1 MHQSTAA
8 TIITGGAE
16 PSLFSLFLNATSS
29 PPFPFPGRFGCAQ
42 VRVYTPKR
50 LFHQLEAAKEEFIRA
65 TAGVWREQKLLL
77 PKLVEAYA
85 KDVKLS
91 PQGLVDTVQRYLP
104 ESMRMAVQRCQQ
116 GGRSSSKVVE
126 WVPYNPAF
134 RYLLARDLAFP
145 HLS

>member
-1 MHQSTAA
+1 M
-8 TIITGGAE
+8 
-16 PSLFSLFLNATSS
+16 
-29 PPFPFPGRFGCAQ
+29 Q

-50 LFHQLEAAKEEFIRA
+50 LFHQLESAKEEFIRA
-65 TAGVWREQKLLL
+65 TAGVWKEQKLLL

-91 PQGLVDTVQRYLP
+91 PQGLVDMVQRHLP
-104 ESMRMAVQRCQQ
+104 ESMRVAVQRCQQ
-116 GGRSSSKVVE
+116 GRRASSGKVVD

>member
-1 MHQSTAA
+1 M
-8 TIITGGAE
+8 
-16 PSLFSLFLNATSS
+16 
-29 PPFPFPGRFGCAQ
+29 Q

-65 TAGVWREQKLLL
+65 TAGVWKEQKLLL

-85 KDVKLS
+85 KDVRLS
-91 PQGLVDTVQRYLP
+91 PQGLVDMVQRHLP
-104 ESMRMAVQRCQQ
+104 ETMRVAVQRCQQ
-116 GGRSSSKVVE
+116 GGRASSGKVVVD
-126 WVPYNPAF
+126 WVPHNPAF

>member
-1 MHQSTAA
+1 M
-8 TIITGGAE
+8 
-16 PSLFSLFLNATSS
+16 
-29 PPFPFPGRFGCAQ
+29 Q

-65 TAGVWREQKLLL
+65 TAGVWKEQKLLL

-91 PQGLVDTVQRYLP
+91 SQSLVDMVQRYLP

-116 GGRSSSKVVE
+116 GGRSSGKVVE